1 MSTDRAA
8 APPRSTL
15 DDDAVVVD
23 VPARPRSLR
32 LLRLAAADAAA
43 DLDMD
48 IDGVEAARIA
58 VDELGALL
66 LGSGSWQRLVV
77 RIEVSAGQLTVRGS
91 TTGAGAP
98 APVQVDRIVQ
108 ELLDTCVD
116 EWRVEDGDDGPT
128 FRFSMAAPDPAGA
141 AP

>member
-8 APPRSTL
+8 APTRSTL

-77 RIEVSAGQLTVRGS
+77 RIEVTPGQLTVRGS
-91 TTGAGAP
+91 TTGAAAP
-98 APVQVDRIVQ
+98 SSVQVDRIVR

-116 EWRVEDGDDGPT
+116 EWQVEDGGEGPT
-128 FRFSMAAPDPAGA
+128 FRFSMAAPAPAGA
-141 AP
+141 TP

>member
-8 APPRSTL
+8 APTRSTL

-48 IDGVEAARIA
+48 IDGVEAARVA

-77 RIEVSAGQLTVRGS
+77 RIEVTPGQLTVRGS
-91 TTGAGAP
+91 TTGAAAP
-98 APVQVDRIVQ
+98 SSVQVDRIVR

-116 EWRVEDGDDGPT
+116 EWQVDDGGEGPT
-128 FRFSMAAPDPAGA
+128 FRFSMAAPGPAGA
-141 AP
+141 TP